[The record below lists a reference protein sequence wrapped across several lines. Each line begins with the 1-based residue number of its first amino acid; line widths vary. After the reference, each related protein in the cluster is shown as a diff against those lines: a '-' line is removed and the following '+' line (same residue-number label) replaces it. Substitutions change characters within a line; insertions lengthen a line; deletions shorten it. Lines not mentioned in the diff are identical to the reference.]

1 MHMQFSP
8 KPVAAGLA
16 ALMLLSGSL
25 LAVTPKYQDAIKA
38 RIENGF
44 VIVVL
49 ANGSKTML
57 PLDSLKAD
65 DRAWLTKLSL
75 ESPLA
80 RGKSEVTFVKDE
92 IKAKTTIAV
101 STSVGPL
108 ETVQLIPPNIPRD
121 QIGAT
126 CMVYARVHWLDIA
139 GFYVEN
145 VDIYKVI
152 NNADTDHPWT
162 SPDFYRSMDNLVTS
176 FTPRPLVHN
185 WTPKVDAFEWTRQE
199 LRKGRPV
206 LAAFPREVWQDLP
219 PGFVGKHPWSGGNV
233 GHQVVING
241 FTWNRDTH
249 EGTFHV
255 VNSWKE
261 LPEFDLKTE
270 AARGAMEVEQSLS
283 PKGEQR
289 EASVRTQVTKVTF
302 TKSFGKTN
310 LYEVETNTGVEK
322 VAAADAA
329 AAKAMVEGADSQN

>member
-1 MHMQFSP
+1 MQFST
-8 KPVAAGLA
+8 KLKATGLA
-16 ALMLLSGSL
+16 ALMFLTGTL
-25 LAVTPKYQDAIKA
+25 LAVSPKYQDAVKA
-38 RIENGF
+38 RIENGYA
-44 VIVVL
+44 IVLL
-49 ANGSKTML
+49 ANGSKTMV
-57 PLDSLKAD
+57 PLDSLKED

-80 RGKSEVTFVKDE
+80 QGKSEVRIVKDE
-92 IKAKTTIAV
+92 IKAKTTITES
-101 STSVGPL
+101 STVGPL
-108 ETVQLIPPNIPRD
+108 ETVQLIPPNVLRD
-121 QIGAT
+121 QVGAT

-145 VDIYKVI
+145 VDIYKII

-162 SPDFYRSMDNLVTS
+162 SPNFYRSMDNLVTN
-176 FTPRPLVHN
+176 FTPHPLVHN
-185 WTPKVDAFEWTRQE
+185 WTPKVDAFDWTRQE

-206 LAAFPREVWQDLP
+206 LASFPREIWQDLP
-219 PGFVGKHPWSGGNV
+219 PGFVGKHPWNGGNV

-241 FTWNRDTH
+241 FTWNRETH

-270 AARGAMEVEQSLS
+270 AAKGAMDIEQSLS

-289 EASVRTQVTKVTF
+289 EVSVRTQVTKVTLIK
-302 TKSFGKTN
+302 TIGKTN
-310 LYEVETNTGVEK
+310 LYEVDTNNGVEK

-329 AAKAMVEGADSQN
+329 EAKAMVEGADSQN

>member
-1 MHMQFSP
+1 MQLFP
-8 KPVAAGLA
+8 KKIAAGLT
-16 ALMLLSGSL
+16 ALVFLCGPL
-25 LAVTPKYQDAIKA
+25 LAVSPKYQGALKA

-44 VIVVL
+44 AIVIL
-49 ANGSKTML
+49 ANGSKAML
-57 PLDSLKAD
+57 PLDSLKED
-65 DRAWLTKLSL
+65 DRAWLTKLSI

-80 RGKSEVTFVKDE
+80 RGTSVVTFVKDDV
-92 IKAKTTIAV
+92 KAKTTIAV
-101 STSVGPL
+101 SSTVGPL

-152 NNADTDHPWT
+152 NNADTEHPWT
-162 SPDFYRSMDNLVTS
+162 SPNFYRSMDSLVTS

-206 LAAFPREVWQDLP
+206 LASFPREIWQDLP

-233 GHQVVING
+233 GHQIVING
-241 FTWNRDTH
+241 FTWNRETH
-249 EGTFHV
+249 EGTCHI

-261 LPEFDLKTE
+261 LPEFDLKTD
-270 AARGAMEVEQSLS
+270 AAKGAMNVEQSLS

-289 EASVRTQVTKVTF
+289 EESARTQVTDVILI
-302 TKSFGKTN
+302 KSVGKMN
-310 LYEVETNTGVEK
+310 LYEVDTNNGVEK
-322 VAAADAA
+322 VAAADPA